1 MDYHHNFS
9 DINAGMAIGIISACI
24 GYFACYPALT
34 DDVGRNCA
42 GVGAP
47 RIHALF
53 FSQNDARPNA
63 QLERRDSYHLS
74 SVDTSDR

>member
-9 DINAGMAIGIISACI
+9 DINAGMAIGMISACA

-34 DDVGRNCA
+34 DGVSRSAA

-47 RIHALF
+47 RIHVLF
-53 FSQNDARPNA
+53 FSQDEAQASA
-63 QLERRDSYHLS
+63 QLERKDSYHLS
-74 SVDTSDR
+74 NDDGTDS